1 MIKSVRRQSFL
12 EAMASQAKGAFGSL
26 FRFNCAANDV
36 GGWPQHCKTLLT
48 FIAVF
53 DQYSLLIVTEGSAW
67 VND

>member
-12 EAMASQAKGAFGSL
+12 EAMAAQAKGDFGSL
-26 FRFNCAANDV
+26 FRFNCAASDV

-53 DQYSLLIVTEGSAW
+53 HQP
-67 VND
+67 